1 MRSASHKNDDLLSNK
16 QRMFRDYAAR
26 FRPGYCLFLGPGPD
40 KTWTNEKCEAARPEV
55 NWDTKI
61 LADSSE
67 IQRTLTQSFL
77 APLVLIRKPSNTK
90 KGRESIHFNVSL
102 ATVSMICKLT
112 ESVNHVLL
120 AVMNYMSDLPE
131 KTNSHRRA
139 ALQWEKRTPR
149 VQESCAVPEATDP
162 NEKKKHVQPT
172 TARTAARGGSSSS
185 SVKETSNTG

>member
-1 MRSASHKNDDLLSNK
+1 MGVC
-16 QRMFRDYAAR
+16 DYAAR
-26 FRPGYCLFLGPGPD
+26 FRPGYCMFLGPGPD
-40 KTWTNEKCEAARPEV
+40 KTWTNGKCEAARPEV

-120 AVMNYMSDLPE
+120 AVMNYMSDLQE
-131 KTNSHRRA
+131 KTPRTGEQHCNGKKEHLVFRKVAQCLKLPTRTRKKNMSNPQPHERPPGVAPPLPPSKRHQTRDKNS
-139 ALQWEKRTPR
+139 QDS
-149 VQESCAVPEATDP
+149 Q
-162 NEKKKHVQPT
+162 
-172 TARTAARGGSSSS
+172 
-185 SVKETSNTG
+185 